1 MQIGTFR
8 ASHSVMRAVPR
19 VVNGTVITR
28 TILRARRR
36 PKSYPTLVRRVEPA
50 VLEWINCATDW
61 PDVSVGEARVLIF
74 ETPLPNGATF
84 FVRLWSEPRMPLLCE
99 IPSGIQ
105 DDALRGALTG
115 MARWRPQ
122 QAGMTIEGSAQNF
135 FSRIPIDSE
144 LLKGAAAAFVLEMFV
159 DCIGYK
165 GPTPLVA
172 TLAHGDRTGSSV
184 H

>member
-19 VVNGTVITR
+19 VVNGTV
-28 TILRARRR
+28 
-36 PKSYPTLVRRVEPA
+36 
-50 VLEWINCATDW
+50 
-61 PDVSVGEARVLIF
+61 
-74 ETPLPNGATF
+74 
-84 FVRLWSEPRMPLLCE
+84 
-99 IPSGIQ
+99 
-105 DDALRGALTG
+105 LTG
-115 MARWRPQ
+115 MASWRPQ

-165 GPTPLVA
+165 GDTPLVA
-172 TLAHGDRTGSSV
+172 TLAHEDRTGSSV